1 MSIKT
6 KAPEIKE
13 DPQTV
18 ALRKQ
23 AEQRAETSR
32 REEGQGYA
40 DSQTRKILRR
50 FGMTAKA
57 AGAPALGNFNPFVLS
72 GLGLG
77 AGFGGAGGGAGGLT
91 PNFVRPTSGGLSL
104 YERRE
109 AD

>member
-57 AGAPALGNFNPFVLS
+57 AGAPALGNFNPFVLG
-72 GLGLG
+72 GLALG
-77 AGFGGAGGGAGGLT
+77 AAGGGGAGGLA
-91 PNFVRPTSGGLSL
+91 PSFIRPSSAGLSL
-104 YERRE
+104 GGRTN
-109 AD
+109 AVLV